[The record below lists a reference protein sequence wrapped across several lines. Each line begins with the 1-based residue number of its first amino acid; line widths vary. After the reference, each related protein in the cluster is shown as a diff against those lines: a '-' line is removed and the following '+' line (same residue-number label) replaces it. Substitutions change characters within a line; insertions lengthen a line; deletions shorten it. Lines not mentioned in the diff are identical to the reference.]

1 MATKLFVNERL
12 AYAARLGITALAMA
26 AWLAVSN
33 HCVIAAGTESK
44 PNPGAKVHTHCPGHP
59 APADPGDGDQKSRT
73 IECCK
78 TLSTASASFDRTQIG
93 YQPGHFIPF
102 RFSKS
107 RLCLAPTARPVD
119 GFALDTGPPG
129 AISFAESVLQR
140 SVLAHAP
147 PRLA

>member
-1 MATKLFVNERL
+1 MATKLLVNGRL
-12 AYAARLGITALAMA
+12 AYAARLGITALAA
-26 AWLAVSN
+26 TAWLAVSN
-33 HCVIAAGTESK
+33 HCVIAAGTTA
-44 PNPGAKVHTHCPGHP
+44 NPETGASAHAHCPGHP
-59 APADPGDGDQKSRT
+59 APANPTNDQQPRT
-73 IECCK
+73 VECCK

-102 RFSKS
+102 RFAKS
-107 RLCLAPTARPVD
+107 RLCLAPTARPID